1 MAGHTIVSGYS
12 AHANQKGLAS
22 FLTGMRAAGGNGQ
35 CASRGERGGESSME
49 GNQGNQIVF
58 DGFFKLSE
66 VVAILWAGKELLFC
80 FLVVSAVISG
90 LYVASIEGAYK
101 ASAIIS
107 PVSIG
112 EVKGIVTVGLASD
125 GSLPPL
131 SVSEGLEAA
140 GAMFDL
146 MALNLSRLS
155 VQNEIDAARFNVLI
169 SPVRLASNRFTGR
182 IEVISFANSPKKA
195 KDNLRALLE
204 LAKQETISD
213 LERFYRGFGAEV
225 SAKDLSFYRIETL
238 DFQEQEGGVEKILI
252 MAFSLVVGFGGA
264 SFLLLARETR
274 LVRNRQLKLH

>member
-1 MAGHTIVSGYS
+1 M
-12 AHANQKGLAS
+12 
-22 FLTGMRAAGGNGQ
+22 
-35 CASRGERGGESSME
+35 
-49 GNQGNQIVF
+49 F